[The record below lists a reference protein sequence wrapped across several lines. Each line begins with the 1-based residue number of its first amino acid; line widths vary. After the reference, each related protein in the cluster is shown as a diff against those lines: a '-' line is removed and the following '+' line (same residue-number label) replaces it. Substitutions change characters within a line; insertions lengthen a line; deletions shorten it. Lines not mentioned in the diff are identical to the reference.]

1 VSADNDTPPVG
12 EEIHLPGPTFLPV
25 ACAAGITM
33 VVIGTT
39 INWFISIAGL
49 VLFVVTTAMWI
60 RDTRR
65 DISELPEEHGHYL
78 RAPSHSGS
86 ERSDRSEPIGP

>member
-1 VSADNDTPPVG
+1 MSAEHDTPPVG

-25 ACAAGITM
+25 ACAAAITLM
-33 VVIGTT
+33 VIGTT

-49 VLFVVTTAMWI
+49 ILFVVTTAMWI

-65 DISELPEEHGHYL
+65 DISELPDEHH
-78 RAPSHSGS
+78 H
-86 ERSDRSEPIGP
+86 